1 MTDMSVI
8 YLHQGYNE
16 YIIVLSNVGFF
27 TARDSRHKFAKRG
40 DYFRKHTRQ

>member
-8 YLHQGYNE
+8 YLLVGFNRC
-16 YIIVLSNVGFF
+16 IIVLSNVGLF

-40 DYFRKHTRQ
+40 DYFRKRTRQ